1 MNIANSNQKSQIQS
15 LQILRAVAAAS
26 VVYLHIGCE
35 PWFGGFGVDIFF
47 VLSGFVMCYIIDSGE
62 SGKEFFLR
70 RIARVVPLYWALTV
84 TAFVLVCFKPV
95 LFNSTT
101 ADFGNLLKS
110 LLFIPYTKENGTISP
125 IIPVG
130 WTLNYEMYF
139 YVLITMATIWFRTYW
154 RQMVVAA
161 IVGCFLVANLSKGT
175 GDFVRFLS
183 DQIALEFV
191 LGILA
196 YDLYKKRYQA
206 ILSFGWKRNFGIA
219 VACYSFMA
227 LMDALR
233 VEGMRA
239 ILLGIP
245 SSIMLLCVLG
255 LEPMVREL
263 SGSVTKILVAMGDAS
278 YATYLSHLYVVEGL
292 RKLVFVRLNPEWMY
306 TPIGV
311 AVSLGLAFLVGQ
323 YLYMWLDRPLSRALR
338 HQLIR
343 A

>member
-1 MNIANSNQKSQIQS
+1 MTAQHGQIQS
-15 LQILRAVAAAS
+15 LQILRALAAAS

-47 VLSGFVMCYIIDSGE
+47 VLSGFVMCYITDSGE
-62 SGKEFFLR
+62 FGKEFFLR
-70 RIARVVPLYWALTV
+70 RVARIVPLYWVLTIS
-84 TAFVLVCFKPV
+84 AFLLAWLKPS

-110 LLFIPYTKENGTISP
+110 LFFIPYTKENGSISP

-139 YVLITMATIWFRTYW
+139 YVLIALATIRFKLYW
-154 RQMVVAA
+154 RQIVAA
-161 IVGCFLVANLSKGT
+161 VIVGCFLIANLSAGVS
-175 GDFVRFLS
+175 DFVRFLS

-196 YDLYKKRYQA
+196 YDLYKKRYQN
-206 ILSFGWKRNFGIA
+206 ILALGWKANLSVAI
-219 VACYSFMA
+219 ACYGFMA

-239 ILLGIP
+239 LLLGLP
-245 SSIMLLCVLG
+245 SSIMLLCALG

-263 SGSVTKILVAMGDAS
+263 SGSATKILVAMGDAS

-292 RKLVFVRLNPEWMY
+292 RKLVFARLNPEWMY

-311 AVSLGLAFLVGQ
+311 ALGLGLALLVGQ
-323 YLYMWLDRPLSRALR
+323 CLYMWLDRPLSRAFR
-338 HQLIR
+338 RQLIKVSV
-343 A
+343 